1 MNDKTIYILDSYG
14 LIYRCYFAF
23 ISHPLTNPAG
33 DNVSAIFGFFR
44 NFLNFYK
51 KNSPQ
56 YLVCA
61 MDSKTVTFRHE
72 MFPEYK
78 ITRDK
83 TPEDLHCQIGIIEEI
98 LDALGIKAVRQN
110 GFEADDVIA
119 TLVHRS
125 KEENFQSAV
134 LSADKDLLQL
144 VKDGEC
150 FVMKPDKSDGW
161 RIMTSAD
168 VKADWM
174 VESHQIL
181 DFLSL
186 IGDKADNV
194 PGVAGVGEKTA
205 AKLLNEF
212 GTLENLYENTEK
224 LTGAVGRKISD
235 GKDAAF
241 FSKKLIQLCN
251 TVPLAEQLSDFY
263 IPQPNFGA
271 AAGLLEKYGIP
282 SLAAEFRR
290 MASADDEA
298 VTDVAKKPVAE
309 IRATIIT
316 NDRELENLAKVAFDK
331 GKISMVL
338 TPSKEGMGISVDE
351 ESSFFLPFPTEEVL
365 LCDDSFGVSNSGL
378 RDFFRQVFSQEK
390 NLVITDD
397 GKSLWKFLA
406 ERDFFP
412 IAAQIRD
419 ETLAFWLLNSHR
431 ESFSLKFIAGEV
443 SHHFENFDFS
453 PENFQFDK
461 ADSESHK
468 TVAANQS
475 RFLLPLDDYLMKE
488 LERRELQELYF
499 SVELPL
505 IPILAEMELTGIH
518 IKKEILESQGESFK
532 NRIDEIRKE
541 IFSEVGHEFNIASPK
556 QLQTVLFE
564 ERKLPAI
571 KKVKTGYSTDNS
583 VLEELCSMD
592 VIPGLVLEYRS
603 FTKLLSTY
611 IEALPKSADKNGRI
625 HTTFVQTGTAT
636 GRLSSRDPNLQNI
649 PVREAEGR
657 AIRSAFVTEGGKS
670 LISAD
675 YSQIELVLLAHLSG
689 DKVLSA
695 AFNSGKDVHRAT
707 AALIFNIDEG
717 QVTAEMRRVA
727 KTINFGVMYGMSA
740 FRLSKELKI
749 PRNQAD
755 SFIKSYFETYNGVRD
770 FIQNTIHEAEKT
782 GKVQTIF
789 GRTRLIPTIL
799 SKNKN
804 EKSAADRI
812 AVNTPIQGSAADI
825 VKIAMIRLKNRLKDT
840 DCKMLLQVH
849 DELIF
854 ECEKEKVG
862 EYSQIIKEEMET
874 VISLSVP
881 LKVSVECGDNWGDF
895 H

>member
-1 MNDKTIYILDSYG
+1 MNKKTVYILDSYG

-33 DNVSAIFGFFR
+33 ENVSAIYGFFR

-56 YLVCA
+56 YLACA
-61 MDSKTVTFRHE
+61 MDSKTATFRHQ

-83 TPEDLHCQIGIIEEI
+83 TPDDLHAQIEIIEEI
-98 LDALGIKAVRQN
+98 LEALGIKAVRKN

-119 TLVHRS
+119 TLVNRG
-125 KEENFQSAV
+125 KDENFQVAV

-161 RIMTSAD
+161 KTITSTD
-168 VKADWM
+168 VKQDWA
-174 VESHQIL
+174 VEASQIL

-224 LTGAVGRKISD
+224 LTGALGRKISE

-241 FSKKLIQLCN
+241 FSKKLIELCRD
-251 TVPLAEQLSDFY
+251 VPLTEQPTDFY

-271 AAGLLEKYGIP
+271 ASRLLEKYGIP
-282 SLAAEFRR
+282 SLAGEFRR
-290 MASADDEA
+290 MASTDDGA
-298 VTDVAKKPVAE
+298 VGEVAKKSAVKIRESIIAGGEELRNVA
-309 IRATIIT
+309 
-316 NDRELENLAKVAFDK
+316 
-331 GKISMVL
+331 KIVNEKKTVSLVF
-338 TPSKEGMGISVDE
+338 TPDNSGVGLSVDGK
-351 ESSFFLPFPTEEVL
+351 SAFFLPFSAEETL
-365 LCDDSFGVSNSGL
+365 WSDNKSKVSSAEVGE
-378 RDFFRQVFSQEK
+378 FFREIFSQKEISI
-390 NLVITDD
+390 LTDD
-397 GKSLWKFLA
+397 GKSLWKFLIKNK
-406 ERDFFP
+406 FSP
-412 IAAQIRD
+412 ISAQIRD
-419 ETLAFWLLNSHR
+419 QVIAFWLLNSHR
-431 ESFSLKFIAGEV
+431 ESFSMKFIGGEM
-443 SHHFENFDFS
+443 SPHFENFDFD

-461 ADSESHK
+461 DGQNHQ
-468 TVAANQS
+468 TVAANQAG
-475 RFLLPLDDYLMKE
+475 FLILLDDYLMKK
-488 LERRELQELYF
+488 LEKKELQKLYF
-499 SVELPL
+499 SMELPL
-505 IPILAEMELTGIH
+505 IPILAEMELEGIR
-518 IKKEILESQGESFK
+518 IEKEILQAQGETLK
-532 NRIDEIRKE
+532 KRIDEIQKE
-541 IFSEVGHEFNIASPK
+541 IFFEVGHDFNIASPK

-564 ERKLPAI
+564 ERKLPVI

-583 VLEELCSMD
+583 VLEQLSEMD
-592 VIPGLVLEYRS
+592 TVPQRILEFRS
-603 FTKLLSTY
+603 CTKLLSTY
-611 IEALPKSADKNGRI
+611 VDALPKSADKNGRI

-657 AIRSAFVTEGGKS
+657 AIRSAFVTEKGKT

-689 DKVLSA
+689 DKELSA

-707 AALIFNIDEG
+707 AALIFALDEE
-717 QVTAEMRRVA
+717 QVTLEMRRVA

-755 SFIKSYFETYNGVRD
+755 IFIKSYFDTYSGVRD
-770 FIQNTIHEAEKT
+770 FIQGTVEGAEKT

-840 DCKMLLQVH
+840 HCKMLLQVH

-854 ECEKEKVG
+854 ECEKERAD
-862 EYSQIIKEEMET
+862 EYAKIIKEEMEN

-881 LKVSVECGDNWGDF
+881 LKVSVETGDNWGNF

>member
-1 MNDKTIYILDSYG
+1 MNKKTVYILDSYG

-33 DNVSAIFGFFR
+33 ENVSAIYGFFR

-56 YLVCA
+56 YLACA
-61 MDSKTVTFRHE
+61 MDSKTATFRHQ

-83 TPEDLHCQIGIIEEI
+83 TPDDLHAQIEIIEEI
-98 LDALGIKAVRQN
+98 LEALGIKAVRKN

-119 TLVHRS
+119 TLVNRG
-125 KEENFQSAV
+125 KDENFQVAV

-161 RIMTSAD
+161 RTMNCAD
-168 VKADWM
+168 VKANWA

-224 LTGAVGRKISD
+224 LTGALGRKISE

-241 FSKKLIQLCN
+241 FSKKLIELCRD
-251 TVPLAEQLSDFY
+251 VPLTEQPTDFY

-271 AAGLLEKYGIP
+271 ASRLLEKYGIP
-282 SLAAEFRR
+282 SLAGEFRR
-290 MASADDEA
+290 MASTDDGA
-298 VTDVAKKPVAE
+298 VGEVAKKSAVKIRESIIAGGEELRNVAKIVNE
-309 IRATIIT
+309 KKT
-316 NDRELENLAKVAFDK
+316 VALVF
-331 GKISMVL
+331 
-338 TPSKEGMGISVDE
+338 TPDNSGVGLSVDGK
-351 ESSFFLPFPTEEVL
+351 SAFFLPFSAEETLWSDNKSKVSSTEVGE
-365 LCDDSFGVSNSGL
+365 
-378 RDFFRQVFSQEK
+378 FFREIFSQKEISI
-390 NLVITDD
+390 LTDD
-397 GKSLWKFLA
+397 GKSLWKFLIKNK
-406 ERDFFP
+406 FSP
-412 IAAQIRD
+412 ISAQIRD
-419 ETLAFWLLNSHR
+419 QVIAFWLLNSHR
-431 ESFSLKFIAGEV
+431 ESFSMKFIGGEM
-443 SHHFENFDFS
+443 SPHFENFDFD

-461 ADSESHK
+461 DGQNHQ
-468 TVAANQS
+468 TVAANQAG
-475 RFLLPLDDYLMKE
+475 FLILLDDYLMKK
-488 LERRELQELYF
+488 LEKKELQKLYF
-499 SVELPL
+499 SMELPL
-505 IPILAEMELTGIH
+505 IPILAEMELEGIR
-518 IKKEILESQGESFK
+518 IEKEILQAQGETLK
-532 NRIDEIRKE
+532 KRIDEIQKE
-541 IFSEVGHEFNIASPK
+541 IFFEVGHDFNIASPK

-564 ERKLPAI
+564 ERKLPVI

-583 VLEELCSMD
+583 VLEQLSEMD
-592 VIPGLVLEYRS
+592 TVPQRILEFRS
-603 FTKLLSTY
+603 CTKLLSTY
-611 IEALPKSADKNGRI
+611 VDALPKSADKNGRI

-657 AIRSAFVTEGGKS
+657 AIRSAFVTEKGKT

-689 DKVLSA
+689 DKELSA

-707 AALIFNIDEG
+707 AALIFALDEE
-717 QVTAEMRRVA
+717 QVTLEMRRVA

-755 SFIKSYFETYNGVRD
+755 IFIKSYFDTYSGVRD
-770 FIQNTIHEAEKT
+770 FIQGTVEEAEKT

-840 DCKMLLQVH
+840 HCKMLLQVH

-854 ECEKEKVG
+854 ECEKERAD
-862 EYSQIIKEEMET
+862 EYAKIIKEEMEN

-881 LKVSVECGDNWGDF
+881 LKVSVETGDNWGNF